1 MLTYKRTGGQD
12 KWGYC
17 APVGSFKPKGY
28 GLYDMAGNVWE
39 WCQDR
44 YGENLAKINVEY
56 QKAESNID
64 LGHYPFRWAEWE
76 IVVGLFEG
84 FQITPDLNQ
93 FLLAGCY
100 R

>member
-1 MLTYKRTGGQD
+1 M
-12 KWGYC
+12 
-17 APVGSFKPKGY
+17 
-28 GLYDMAGNVWE
+28 
-39 WCQDR
+39 
-44 YGENLAKINVEY
+44 AKINVEY
-56 QKAESNID
+56 QKAESNIN